1 MVRPLMF
8 ERRQTPRHAVRL
20 LVRHQSDGE
29 HSPVVDYASDLSHG
43 GLFIQT
49 SRAVHQNETLQ
60 VEFAPLRDARLVV
73 AFCRVARVTANG
85 IGAEFVQLDDDSKD
99 ALTIAL
105 STVDA
110 AMFGQQTGPARYAR
124 A

>member
-1 MVRPLMF
+1 MVRRLMF
-8 ERRQTPRHAVRL
+8 ERRQTTRHAVRL

-29 HSPVVDYASDLSHG
+29 LSPVVDYASDLSHG

-49 SRAVHQNETLQ
+49 SRAVRQNETLQ

-73 AFCRVARVTANG
+73 AFCRVARITAHG
-85 IGAEFVQLDDDSKD
+85 IGAEFVQLDDESKQ
-99 ALTIAL
+99 AL
-105 STVDA
+105 DA
-110 AMFGQQTGPARYAR
+110 ALILPEVPMLGTRPGSSMQAR

>member
-1 MVRPLMF
+1 MF
-8 ERRQTPRHAVRL
+8 ERRQTPRQSVRL

-29 HSPVVDYASDLSHG
+29 MSPVVDYASDLSHG

-49 SRAVHQNETLQ
+49 SRAVQKDETLQ
-60 VEFAPLRDARLVV
+60 VEFAPMRDARLVV

-85 IGAEFVQLDDDSKD
+85 IGAEFVQLDDDSKQ
-99 ALTIAL
+99 ALNEAL
-105 STVDA
+105 SESNVALMGA
-110 AMFGQQTGPARYAR
+110 APMSSVQMR

>member
-1 MVRPLMF
+1 MF

-29 HSPVVDYASDLSHG
+29 LSPVVDYASDLSAG

-49 SRAVHQNETLQ
+49 SRAVRQNETLQ
-60 VEFAPLRDARLVV
+60 VEFAPMRDARLVV
-73 AFCRVARVTANG
+73 AFCRVARITASG
-85 IGAEFVQLDDDSKD
+85 IGAEFVQLDQESKEALNA
-99 ALTIAL
+99 ALTTPDLAILGSAAL
-105 STVDA
+105 PT
-110 AMFGQQTGPARYAR
+110 FHAR